1 LPKPVSSIR
10 RLILN
15 ALAGHTIRSFETF
28 HPEILARNGLAEQA
42 RGTAVTSNSIVV
54 GMTMTEHVEKEIEA
68 NARKQG
74 VSSVEIQRQAAA
86 HHRPTQLLERL
97 ATAEEV
103 ANMVVYVA
111 SPQASATTGA
121 ALRVEGGGISSIL

>member
-1 LPKPVSSIR
+1 MSKTA
-10 RLILN
+10 LI
-15 ALAGHTIRSFETF
+15 AV
-28 HPEILARNGLAEQA
+28 ARGLAEQA
-42 RGTAVTSNSIVV
+42 RGTAITSNSIVV
-54 GMTMTEHVEKEIEA
+54 GMTMTEIVEREIEA

-74 VSSVEIQRQAAA
+74 ISSLEMQRQAAA
-86 HHRPTQLLERL
+86 QHRPTQLLERL
-97 ATAEEV
+97 AKPEEV